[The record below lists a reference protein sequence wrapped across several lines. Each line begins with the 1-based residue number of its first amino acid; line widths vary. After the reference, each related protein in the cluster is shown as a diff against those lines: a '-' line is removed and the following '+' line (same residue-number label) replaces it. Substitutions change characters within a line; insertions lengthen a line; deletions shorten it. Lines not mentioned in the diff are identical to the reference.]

1 MPRPDRRRND
11 EIRQV
16 KIRRRVLRDVP
27 GSVMIQTGHTH
38 VLCTASV
45 EDGVPRWLEGQG
57 RGWLTAE
64 YDMLPA
70 STGQRRSRNRGGR
83 VDGRTVEI
91 QRLIGRCLR
100 SIVDFTALGERTIW
114 LDCDVLQADGGTR
127 TSAVTGA
134 FVALRDAVSWARR
147 MKQITSDPLNDQIAA
162 VSVGMVSGK
171 IILDLCYE
179 EDSAADVDF
188 NIAMTRSGRFVEVQ
202 GTAERAPF
210 SRSEMEAMLRVAA
223 RGVRQ
228 MMAAQDKA
236 LGRVR

>member
-1 MPRPDRRRND
+1 
-11 EIRQV
+11 
-16 KIRRRVLRDVP
+16 
-27 GSVMIQTGHTH
+27 
-38 VLCTASV
+38 
-45 EDGVPRWLEGQG
+45 
-57 RGWLTAE
+57 
-64 YDMLPA
+64 
-70 STGQRRSRNRGGR
+70 
-83 VDGRTVEI
+83 
-91 QRLIGRCLR
+91 
-100 SIVDFTALGERTIW
+100 
-114 LDCDVLQADGGTR
+114 
-127 TSAVTGA
+127 
-134 FVALRDAVSWARR
+134 
-147 MKQITSDPLNDQIAA
+147 
-162 VSVGMVSGK
+162 MVSGK